1 VNKIKRRGNSLTGI
15 ETREAAPTPKQAG
28 QRVPPNE
35 ETESSAHVQTASRDG
50 MELVRWA
57 QSVVVS
63 GTFYFLKITPFP
75 LSTEKN
81 GKLAKHTGPGSPHGK
96 GHFLAGFCS
105 QHSTCPEAV
114 GLVYKFFPNGS
125 LEDLLACKN
134 NTHGRHALKLL
145 ERFVQ
150 LSFSFLAVLASHM
163 ISNPILLGL

>member
-1 VNKIKRRGNSLTGI
+1 MRTQRTQLMCRLLRSTAWSSCGGCDPSPSAEPFFFWRISPFSPRR
-15 ETREAAPTPKQAG
+15 EKQ
-28 QRVPPNE
+28 
-35 ETESSAHVQTASRDG
+35 
-50 MELVRWA
+50 
-57 QSVVVS
+57 
-63 GTFYFLKITPFP
+63 
-75 LSTEKN
+75 
-81 GKLAKHTGPGSPHGK
+81 GKSAKHTGPGGARGK
-96 GHFLAGFCS
+96 GLFLAGLCS